1 MNSIF
6 TKLLTESEIDPNSIK
21 LSEEVISINEY
32 EVTETEDK
40 SVLIKNL
47 LHKQKQDL
55 TFEDVKFIQKALEE
69 KIEEIKIMKARIKA
83 IEDSISEEVNLS
95 HEQTRHKL
103 NGVKT
108 DNILVKKAIKRSFGK
123 KTDTITFDM
132 YKTALKT
139 LETLEAEESREY
151 SKGNW

>member
-6 TKLLTESEIDPNSIK
+6 TNLLLESEVDPNSIK
-21 LSEEVISINEY
+21 LSEEVVSVTEY
-32 EVTETEDK
+32 EIDEVEDK
-40 SVLIKNL
+40 SILIKSL

-69 KIEEIKIMKARIKA
+69 KIAEIKVMKARIKT
-83 IEDSISEEVNLS
+83 IEDSINEEVNLS
-95 HEQTRHKL
+95 HEQIRHKL